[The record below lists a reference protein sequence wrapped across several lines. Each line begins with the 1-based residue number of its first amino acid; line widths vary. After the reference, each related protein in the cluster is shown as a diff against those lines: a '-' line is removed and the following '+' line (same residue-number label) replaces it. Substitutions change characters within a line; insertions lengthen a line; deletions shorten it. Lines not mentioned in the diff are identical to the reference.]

1 MPLALACTLL
11 AGSLQPGCRSEHEK
25 EAESK
30 FTRML
35 NDTDPQMQL
44 AYANVLLDNFS
55 DTKVVQENRESI
67 TKMKDSWESLQDMK
81 KMRDNIGL

>member
-1 MPLALACTLL
+1 MHT
-11 AGSLQPGCRSEHEK
+11 AGGKPPARLQVRARK